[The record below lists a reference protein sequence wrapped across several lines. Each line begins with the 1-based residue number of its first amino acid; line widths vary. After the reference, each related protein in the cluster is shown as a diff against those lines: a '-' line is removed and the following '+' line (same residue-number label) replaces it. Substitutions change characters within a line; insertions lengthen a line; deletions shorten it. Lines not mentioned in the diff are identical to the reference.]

1 MPAYRPVEAWF
12 SAYSDC
18 DDRAVLFAQLVKN
31 LLGMKVV
38 LIYYP
43 GVHLATAVHFDDP
56 QVTGDYVAVG
66 NSKYLVCDPT
76 YIGADTGMAMPDL
89 RDTPVETVRLQD
101 AR

>member
-1 MPAYRPVEAWF
+1 MPAYRPVESWF

-18 DDRAVLFAQLVKN
+18 DDRAVLFAQWVKKR
-31 LLGMKVV
+31 LGMKVV

-43 GVHLATAVHFDDP
+43 GVHLATAVHFDDS

-76 YIGADTGMAMPDL
+76 YIGAESGMAMPDL
-89 RDTPVETVRLQD
+89 RKTPVEIIRLQD